1 MTSPVD
7 TSVKFFFSRMANAP
21 VLNGVAG
28 SLVALLDAFLVT
40 GFNTVNLTSLVVSG
54 GVATA
59 TFAGTHA
66 SEESAVV
73 LIAGVSGG
81 PSGSAG
87 LNGEQ
92 KITSVPSPTT
102 RTFATALPDG
112 TYTGT
117 ITMKMASLGW
127 TKVYTGANV
136 AVYKS
141 SDVTSSGN
149 LLRVD
154 DTGATVARVV
164 GYESM
169 SDINTGVG
177 PFPTV
182 AQISGGGYWTKSTV
196 ASAAATQW
204 AIIGDSK
211 DFKFINAAA
220 FPANAN
226 YIGSITRGFGDPI
239 TQKPGGDP
247 YSCVLNCSLVA
258 STVSQT
264 DGGYDRRW
272 DGSFNQ
278 CFSPR
283 THTGLGSGVA
293 QYARSLTGSSTT
305 SSGQD
310 STLGVFPNECVDGAI
325 RMSRRAITQVGFLGI
340 RALVPG
346 VFHIPQDRLGAVFTN
361 FDKFTATDGRRYAV
375 MQTSG
380 ASLDTATTTAFGV
393 IAMDLTGP
401 WR

>member
-7 TSVKFFFSRMANAP
+7 TSVKFAFSRMANAP

-28 SLVALLDAFLVT
+28 ALVALLDAFLVT
-40 GFNTVNLTSLVVSG
+40 GFDTKTLTSLVVAG

-59 TFAGTHA
+59 SYSGTHA
-66 SEESAVV
+66 SEEAAVV
-73 LIAGVSGG
+73 LIAGVTGG
-81 PSGSAG
+81 PTGFAG

-92 KITSVPSPTT
+92 KITAAPSAAT

-117 ITMKMASLGW
+117 ITMKIAPLGW
-127 TKVYTGANV
+127 TKVYAGPNV

-154 DTGATVARVV
+154 DTGTTAARVV

-169 SDINTGVG
+169 TDINTGIG

-182 AQISGGGYWTKSTV
+182 AQISGGGYWTKSSV
-196 ASAAATQW
+196 ANSTATQW
-204 AIIGDSK
+204 ALIGDSK

-220 FPANAN
+220 FPASAN
-226 YIGSITRGFGDPI
+226 YIGTVTRGFGDPI
-239 TQKPGGDP
+239 SQKPGGDP

-258 STVSQT
+258 SAVSQT

-272 DGSFNQ
+272 DSTFNQ

-293 QYARSLTGSSTT
+293 QYARSLTGSSTVA
-305 SSGQD
+305 SGQD
-310 STLGVFPNECVDGAI
+310 PTLGVFPNECVDGAI
-325 RMSRRAITQVGFLGI
+325 RMSRRVITQVGFLGI

-375 MQTSG
+375 MQTSS
-380 ASLDTATTTAFGV
+380 ASFDTTTNTSFGV
-393 IAMDLTGP
+393 IPMDLTGP